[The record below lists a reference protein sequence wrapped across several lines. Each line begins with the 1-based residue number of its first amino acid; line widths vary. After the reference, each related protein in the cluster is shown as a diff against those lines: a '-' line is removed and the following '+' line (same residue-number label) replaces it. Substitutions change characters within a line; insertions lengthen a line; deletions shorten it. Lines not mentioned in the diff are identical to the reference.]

1 MKDFGRR
8 ALFSFRAPVVS
19 ITPHKKD
26 FCGGFEHLENLMECF
41 SYDTSHDFDLIHTN
55 PAVLPDNYL
64 ATTITECAYMQIR
77 DNEKLGIF
85 PAQYRDTAVLLHS
98 SFFKNKDI
106 IEFVKRN
113 VWATILIFGGS
124 VPKEKCLCLAV
135 DLNLM
140 NLSTRN
146 WDTEESEQLKNRVS
160 NLISLF
166 AIWLHGISCSADF
179 YLSASR
185 WIDMGNLAA
194 RKYNL
199 AVSTT
204 NLPILQGSQTHYYGI
219 QMATL
224 RAFLDFCQNMH
235 VIDRET
241 ADSTWDAWANEI
253 LPGSRE
259 AEIYYKKECERLQKE
274 VEEKEEWRRQCE
286 ALFRGFLESATD
298 DMIVK
303 RTDVDWKSFKKDKYY
318 RDRYSVFVDYHNAR
332 KTKEGPISSVKIFKD
347 DLGQF
352 SSEHGKRFDA
362 VIDDLWNGRLK
373 TPLPYV
379 YSSDNVTFTDDVRG
393 HGIVLRMDNLSFLKH
408 ECLEK
413 LREELGP
420 EKKAKKSR

>member
-41 SYDTSHDFDLIHTN
+41 SYDTSHDSDLIHTN

-64 ATTITECAYMQIR
+64 ATTTTECAYMQIR

-124 VPKEKCLCLAV
+124 VPKEKFLCLAV

-179 YLSASR
+179 NLSASR
-185 WIDMGNLAA
+185 WKIWEIWQCASITLLYQPQMG
-194 RKYNL
+194 
-199 AVSTT
+199 
-204 NLPILQGSQTHYYGI
+204 
-219 QMATL
+219 
-224 RAFLDFCQNMH
+224 
-235 VIDRET
+235 
-241 ADSTWDAWANEI
+241 
-253 LPGSRE
+253 
-259 AEIYYKKECERLQKE
+259 
-274 VEEKEEWRRQCE
+274 
-286 ALFRGFLESATD
+286 
-298 DMIVK
+298 
-303 RTDVDWKSFKKDKYY
+303 
-318 RDRYSVFVDYHNAR
+318 
-332 KTKEGPISSVKIFKD
+332 
-347 DLGQF
+347 
-352 SSEHGKRFDA
+352 
-362 VIDDLWNGRLK
+362 
-373 TPLPYV
+373 
-379 YSSDNVTFTDDVRG
+379 
-393 HGIVLRMDNLSFLKH
+393 NLSFLKS
-408 ECLEK
+408 ECLDK

-420 EKKAKKSR
+420 EKRAKKSR

>member
-124 VPKEKCLCLAV
+124 VPKEKFLCLAV

-185 WIDMGNLAA
+185 WIDMGNLAV

-235 VIDRET
+235 AIDQET

-253 LPGSRE
+253 LPGSRN
-259 AEIYYKKECERLQKE
+259 AEIFNKKECERIRQTAE
-274 VEEKEEWRRQCE
+274 DNDRWRKQCE
-286 ALFRGFLESATD
+286 RLFKGFLENATD
-298 DMIVK
+298 DMIAN
-303 RTDVDWKSFKKDKYY
+303 RTEVAWKSFNINKYY
-318 RDRYSVFVDYHNAR
+318 RDRLCVFVDNH
-332 KTKEGPISSVKIFKD
+332 EGRSTGEGIFPAVKITRD
-347 DLGQF
+347 DLERYSTEHGGQF
-352 SSEHGKRFDA
+352 DETIKK
-362 VIDDLWNGRLK
+362 LWNMNDLK
-373 TPLPYV
+373 SLPYV
-379 YSSDNVTFTDDVRG
+379 YSCKTVSFYTGVNFTAC
-393 HGIVLRMDNLSFLKH
+393 VLRLENLTFLNSG
-408 ECLEK
+408 CLEK
-413 LREELGP
+413 LRAELGP